1 MITPAI
7 FAKTMF
13 AYCLP
18 IFASHCNV
26 RRFPHCKP
34 RVAPAW
40 YFRIN
45 PTQLTYSR
53 RTGRLTYHIS
63 RLPPSRAATY
73 FTISDAYATAVF
85 TRCNLASD
93 VSSLAVFG
101 SAIADFDTCT
111 GGPRVNLTSCAA
123 NQTATMV
130 AAHDRVAAVRA
141 ACNSCAYPLAP
152 ASSRPEAGK
161 ARFAVAAEA
170 AYNAA
175 ADIFVALA
183 FVSCNKAAL
192 DMSVAASADAGEDM
206 LAAYPGICSVRTAC
220 IASGNA
226 RAPAS
231 PAAHPGELPRVMF
244 GRNGGI

>member
-1 MITPAI
+1 
-7 FAKTMF
+7 
-13 AYCLP
+13 
-18 IFASHCNV
+18 
-26 RRFPHCKP
+26 
-34 RVAPAW
+34 
-40 YFRIN
+40 
-45 PTQLTYSR
+45 
-53 RTGRLTYHIS
+53 
-63 RLPPSRAATY
+63 
-73 FTISDAYATAVF
+73 
-85 TRCNLASD
+85 
-93 VSSLAVFG
+93 
-101 SAIADFDTCT
+101 
-111 GGPRVNLTSCAA
+111 
-123 NQTATMV
+123 MV

-192 DMSVAASADAGEDM
+192 DMSVAASADPSEDM